1 MLGLFTAKLFS
12 VYISSED
19 IIKMV
24 RRITV
29 LSLNPDSKAPSGK
42 AHSMLSIK

>member
-29 LSLNPDSKAPSGK
+29 FSLNPDIKASVPIWEGS
-42 AHSMLSIK
+42 LSA

>member
-29 LSLNPDSKAPSGK
+29 FSLKPLCPSGK
-42 AHSMLSIK
+42 AHSVLSIK

>member
-12 VYISSED
+12 IYISSED

-24 RRITV
+24 RITV
-29 LSLNPDSKAPSGK
+29 FSLNPDSKAPVPIWEGS
-42 AHSMLSIK
+42 LSA

>member
-12 VYISSED
+12 VYISSEG

-24 RRITV
+24 RRIT
-29 LSLNPDSKAPSGK
+29 LFSLNPDSKAPVPIWEGS
-42 AHSMLSIK
+42 LSS